1 MGESKDVN
9 SMRVYESIG
18 SLHTYEMSLS
28 NTHQPWITS
37 FKASKNET
45 KEFES
50 FKLIGIEE
58 LVILAK

>member
-9 SMRVYESIG
+9 SMRVYESIE

-28 NTHQPWITS
+28 NTHQPWKTS